1 MKIAIIGQ
9 KGIPTLFGGIERHV
23 EELSCCLA
31 EKTDSAGFLYQVFV
45 YARSYYTPKIIKK
58 YKKVNI
64 VHLPSIKTKHL
75 DAITHVFLSTWH
87 AILKLKPDVIHYH
100 GVGPALCIWIPK
112 LFTPQTKIVFTFHCQ
127 DYFHQ
132 KWGIFAKLFLKIGEM
147 IGCYLADEIIPVSIE
162 LEEYI
167 ERKYNKS
174 VNFIPHGVNREENIS
189 AKSIKRWGL
198 KKNNYILVVSRLIRH
213 KGIHYLIKA
222 YQNIDTEKKLVI
234 VGPSFYTQDYE
245 NELKDMAKDNPN
257 IIFLGAQQGDI
268 LNELYS
274 NAYVFVNPSEQEGLP
289 LAVMEAASFGRPLLL
304 SKIQSHQDMFEDLPF
319 FFRTKSVKDLE
330 DKLKLIL
337 NNSNSAYQR
346 AKEIKK
352 YCIENYNWNKTVEK
366 IALRYA

>member
-1 MKIAIIGQ
+1 MKIVMIGQ

-23 EELSCCLA
+23 EELSCHLA
-31 EKTDSAGFLYQVFV
+31 QKKDIENKPYDVFV
-45 YARSYYTPKIIKK
+45 YVRSYYTPKIIKK

-64 VHLPSIKTKHL
+64 IHLPNIRTKHL
-75 DAITHVFLSTWH
+75 DAISHVFLSSFH
-87 AILKLKPDVIHYH
+87 AIFKIKPDVIHYH

-112 LFTPQTKIVFTFHCQ
+112 IFSPKTKVVFTFHCQ

-132 KWGIFAKLFLKIGEM
+132 KWGRFARLSLKIGEM
-147 IGCYLADEIIPVSIE
+147 IGCYLADEIIPISIE

-167 ERKYNKS
+167 ERKYNKIAK
-174 VNFIPHGVNREENIS
+174 FIPHGVNRKKNVS
-189 AKSIKRWGL
+189 AKLIKRWGL

-222 YQNIDTEKKLVI
+222 YQKIDTEKKLVI

-245 NELKDMAKDNPN
+245 NELKNMAKDNPN
-257 IIFLGAQQGDI
+257 ILFLGAQQGDI

-274 NAYVFVNPSEQEGLP
+274 NSCVFVNPSEQEGLP

-319 FFRTKSVKDLE
+319 FFRAKSIKDLE

-337 NNSNSAYQR
+337 NNSYSVYQK
-346 AKEIKK
+346 AKKIKK
-352 YCIENYNWNKTVEK
+352 YCIENYNWNEVVEK
-366 IALRYA
+366 ITLRYD